1 MQKQNIY
8 QPGAHKAYGRAIDG
22 WRTLNN
28 SQRSVWLLL
37 VSSGI
42 LLTSFTL
49 WELHIMI
56 LLYSIAAVMSIGLW
70 WLRHRA
76 PQPKQSTSLLAALQL
91 RDGKVWID
99 QQALPDNL
107 RKLVLSQAS
116 AEGPVFLQLPWNKGD
131 QWQFNA
137 SELPQVRQF
146 LQQHLPHVQII
157 ED

>member
-8 QPGAHKAYGRAIDG
+8 QPGAHQAYGKAIDG

-28 SQRSVWLLL
+28 RQRGGWLLL
-37 VSSGI
+37 VSSGV
-42 LLTSFTL
+42 LLTSFVL
-49 WELHIMI
+49 WELHIMV
-56 LLYSIAAVMSIGLW
+56 LLYGIAAVTSICFW

-76 PQPKQSTSLLAALQL
+76 PQPLQATSLLAALQL
-91 RDGKVWID
+91 RDGKVWIG

-107 RKLVLSQAS
+107 RKVVLGKAS
-116 AEGPVFLQLPWNKGD
+116 TRGPAFLQLPWNQGD
-131 QWQFNA
+131 QWQFNV

>member
-8 QPGAHKAYGRAIDG
+8 QPGANEPYGKPMDG

-28 SQRSVWLLL
+28 SQRGGWLLL
-37 VSSGI
+37 VSCGVALISLMSWEVNKILIPSGI
-42 LLTSFTL
+42 
-49 WELHIMI
+49 
-56 LLYSIAAVMSIGLW
+56 VMVLSLGLW
-70 WLRHRA
+70 WLRDRA
-76 PQPKQSTSLLAALQL
+76 PQPAQSTSLLAALQL
-91 RDGKVWID
+91 RDGKVWIG

-107 RKLVLSQAS
+107 RKLVLGKAS
-116 AEGPVFLQLPWNKGD
+116 ARGPAFLQLPWNQGD

-146 LQQHLPHVQII
+146 LKQHLPHVQII